1 MATITMQGIA
11 DLAGVKRP
19 VVSMWRKRFADSG
32 NPFPAPLDNAKLK
45 FDATEVGQWLRGR
58 LYELRADLSPD
69 GKYLIYF
76 AMNGHWGSR
85 AKGAWTAISRAPY
98 LTAIALF
105 AKGDCW
111 NGGGLFT
118 DRNH

>member
-45 FDATEVGQWLRGR
+45 FDATEVGQWLRGTGHGNN
-58 LYELRADLSPD
+58 PD
-69 GKYLIYF
+69 AHLETLLHSF
-76 AMNGHWGSR
+76 
-85 AKGAWTAISRAPY
+85 
-98 LTAIALF
+98 L
-105 AKGDCW
+105 
-111 NGGGLFT
+111 
-118 DRNH
+118 

>member
-45 FDATEVGQWLRGR
+45 FDATEVGQWLRGTGHGNNPDAH
-58 LYELRADLSPD
+58 LETLCTLLLLSTHNRTSTPQAPSSFLVNCV
-69 GKYLIYF
+69 G
-76 AMNGHWGSR
+76 NQSR
-85 AKGAWTAISRAPY
+85 PCRHK
-98 LTAIALF
+98 
-105 AKGDCW
+105 
-111 NGGGLFT
+111 
-118 DRNH
+118 